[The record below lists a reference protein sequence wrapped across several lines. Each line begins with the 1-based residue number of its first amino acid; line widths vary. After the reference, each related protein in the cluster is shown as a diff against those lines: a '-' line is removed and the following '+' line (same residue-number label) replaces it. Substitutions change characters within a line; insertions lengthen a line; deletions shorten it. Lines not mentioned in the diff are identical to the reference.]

1 MNHMTCVGFSKLV
14 PSFEA
19 PKKQYISTDLRA
31 VQHLLIGRLEL
42 RVGAEKKS
50 VLQIFNVYSKR
61 SATKSILSF
70 FLIE

>member
-42 RVGAEKKS
+42 LVGA